1 MVNWKADKQPSCN
14 GGLGSKSLL
23 LFNEALISKW
33 LWWFTVDNEHLGSR
47 RVVVAMASV
56 LSKKKGTLEALG
68 PKNVSGKGKEHKLS
82 RDARERDVHMHM
94 RAHKKSGS

>member
-1 MVNWKADKQPSCN
+1 M
-14 GGLGSKSLL
+14 
-23 LFNEALISKW
+23 
-33 LWWFTVDNEHLGSR
+33 
-47 RVVVAMASV
+47 VAMASV